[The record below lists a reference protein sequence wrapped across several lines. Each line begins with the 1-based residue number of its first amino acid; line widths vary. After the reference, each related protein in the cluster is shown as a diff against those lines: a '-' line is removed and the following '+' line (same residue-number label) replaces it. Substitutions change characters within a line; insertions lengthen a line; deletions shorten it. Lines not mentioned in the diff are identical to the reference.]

1 MFRREFLRRIGA
13 VTLLTQSWLLRESQA
28 ADLPTEVAGVRLPH
42 SPLTLGAAAFARSSC
57 PDFLFNHCMR
67 TYLFGAVAL
76 NHQKRPYRSE
86 DAFVAAMFH
95 DTGLLPAFESPKHSF
110 EVDGA
115 NTAERWVRNNGG
127 SEAEASRVWYAVE
140 THTGDPVLALRQG
153 PEATLVY
160 LGAGADVDGP
170 DPGDIETRQIEE
182 VLAAFPRL
190 NFKQRFTELLVA
202 HCLRKPDSRHGT
214 WLESLCR
221 EHSPHPVSTG
231 AVEREIANA
240 PFKE

>member
-1 MFRREFLRRIGA
+1 LR
-13 VTLLTQSWLLRESQA
+13 
-28 ADLPTEVAGVRLPH
+28 
-42 SPLTLGAAAFARSSC
+42 
-57 PDFLFNHCMR
+57 
-67 TYLFGAVAL
+67 
-76 NHQKRPYRSE
+76 QKRAFRAE

-95 DTGLLPAFESPKHSF
+95 DSGLLPAFERTKHSF

-115 NTAERWVRNNGG
+115 DTAERWVLNNGG
-127 SEAEASRVWYAVE
+127 SKAEASRVWYAVE
-140 THTGDPVLALRQG
+140 MHTGDPVLPSRQG
-153 PEATLVY
+153 PEAMLVY

-170 DPGDIETRQIEE
+170 DAGDIETRQIEE

-190 NFKQRFTELLVA
+190 NFKRRFTDLLIA

-221 EHSPHPVSTG
+221 EHAPHPPPTG
-231 AVEREIANA
+231 AVEREIAAA